1 MSYEL
6 TLKDF
11 EEWLN
16 IKIEQAE
23 VHKNIYTPNNC
34 DQIYKHNNL
43 ECLLEIKDIVEYYK
57 GYYGLDN
64 EQKLNSIFERVKQLY
79 LDESERLKTMS
90 EVNLKLRYGIIDT
103 YHFVVDY
110 LFYINSIQRYLYQRG
125 RYSKVKEEL
134 LIS

>member
-1 MSYEL
+1 MSYEI
-6 TLKDF
+6 TLKDV
-11 EEWLN
+11 EIWLN
-16 IKIEQAE
+16 NKIEQAE
-23 VHKNIYTPNNC
+23 VHKDIYTSNNYE
-34 DQIYKHNNL
+34 QIYKHNNL
-43 ECLLEIKDIVEYYK
+43 ECLLEIKSIVEHYFTYNNT
-57 GYYGLDN
+57 DD
-64 EQKLNSIFERVKQLY
+64 ETKLNFIFERIKQLY
-79 LDESERLKTMS
+79 IDESERLKTMS

>member
-1 MSYEL
+1 MSYEI
-6 TLKDF
+6 TLKDV
-11 EEWLN
+11 ENWLDDK
-16 IKIEQAE
+16 IKQAE
-23 VHKNIYTPNNC
+23 VRKDTYTSNNYE
-34 DQIYKHNNL
+34 QIYKHNNL
-43 ECLLEIKDIVEYYK
+43 ECLLEIKGIVEYCK
-57 GYYGLDN
+57 GYHGLDD
-64 EQKLNSIFERVKQLY
+64 EQKLNSIFERIKQLY
-79 LDESERLKTMS
+79 IDESERLKTMS

>member
-6 TLKDF
+6 SLKDF
-11 EEWLN
+11 ESWLN
-16 IKIEQAE
+16 NKIEQAE
-23 VHKNIYTPNNC
+23 NHRFSYTPNNY

-43 ECLLEIKDIVEYYK
+43 ECLLEIKGKVVYYNEYYNS
-57 GYYGLDN
+57 DD
-64 EQKLNSIFERVKQLY
+64 ETKLNFIFERIKQLY

-125 RYSKVKEEL
+125 TYSKVKEEL

>member
-23 VHKNIYTPNNC
+23 NHRFSYTPNNC

-43 ECLLEIKDIVEYYK
+43 ECLLEIRNKVNYYNEYYNS
-57 GYYGLDN
+57 DD
-64 EQKLNSIFERVKQLY
+64 ETKLNFIFENVKQLY
-79 LDESERLKTMS
+79 LDESERLKNTS
-90 EVNLKLRYGIIDT
+90 DVNLKLRYGIIDT
-103 YHFVVDY
+103 YHFVANE
-110 LFYINSIQRYLYQRG
+110 LFCFNSIQKYLYKRG

>member
-1 MSYEL
+1 MAYEL
-6 TLKDF
+6 SLKDF

-16 IKIEQAE
+16 NKIEQAE
-23 VHKNIYTPNNC
+23 NHRFSYTPNNY

-43 ECLLEIKDIVEYYK
+43 ECLLEIKGIVEYYK
-57 GYYGLDN
+57 EYHGLDD

-79 LDESERLKTMS
+79 IDESERLKAMS

>member
-6 TLKDF
+6 SLKDF

-23 VHKNIYTPNNC
+23 NHRFSYTPNNY

-43 ECLLEIKDIVEYYK
+43 ECLLEIKDKVNYYNK
-57 GYYGLDN
+57 YYNFDD
-64 EQKLNSIFERVKQLY
+64 ETKLNFIFECVKQLY
-79 LDESERLKTMS
+79 LDERERLKTMS

-103 YHFVVDY
+103 YHFVVDE
-110 LFYINSIQRYLYQRG
+110 LFYINSVQRYLYRKG
-125 RYSKVKEEL
+125 KYSEVREEL

>member
-23 VHKNIYTPNNC
+23 NHRFAYTPNNY

-43 ECLLEIKDIVEYYK
+43 ECLLEIKGKVNYYNEYYNS
-57 GYYGLDN
+57 DD
-64 EQKLNSIFERVKQLY
+64 ETKLNFIFEYVKQLY

-90 EVNLKLRYGIIDT
+90 EVNLKLRYGIVDT
-103 YHFVVDY
+103 YHFVVDF

>member
-6 TLKDF
+6 SLKDF
-11 EEWLN
+11 ESWLN
-16 IKIEQAE
+16 NKIEQAE
-23 VHKNIYTPNNC
+23 NHRFSYTPNNH

-43 ECLLEIKDIVEYYK
+43 ECLLEIKGKVNYYNEYYNS
-57 GYYGLDN
+57 DD
-64 EQKLNSIFERVKQLY
+64 ETKLNFIFERVKQLY

-90 EVNLKLRYGIIDT
+90 EVNLKLRYGIVDT

-110 LFYINSIQRYLYQRG
+110 LFYINSVQRYLYQRG
-125 RYSKVKEEL
+125 KYSKVKEEL

>member
-6 TLKDF
+6 SLKDF
-11 EEWLN
+11 ESWLSN
-16 IKIEQAE
+16 KIEQAE
-23 VHKNIYTPNNC
+23 NHRFSYTPNNY

-43 ECLLEIKDIVEYYK
+43 ECLLEIKGKINYYNEYYNS
-57 GYYGLDN
+57 DD
-64 EQKLNSIFERVKQLY
+64 ETKLNFIFEYVKQLY

-110 LFYINSIQRYLYQRG
+110 LFYINSVQRYLYRKG
-125 RYSKVKEEL
+125 KYSEVKEEL